1 MLINNVM
8 IQLEN
13 HFKKIELQINSLP
26 DKLNF
31 KIGET
36 GNIVGV
42 PSHVL
47 RYWEKEFPILK
58 PEKFINKQRLYSKK
72 DIKILLLIKV
82 LLYEEKFS
90 IEGLRKH
97 LPFYCRQLKR
107 NKERAMSFSP
117 VTKKVRRLLNVIS
130 QMRTDID
137 RVSPDLL

>member
-1 MLINNVM
+1 M
-8 IQLEN
+8 IQLES
-13 HFKKIELQINSLP
+13 HFKTIKSQINSLP

-47 RYWEKEFPILK
+47 RYWEKEFPVLK

-72 DIKILLLIKV
+72 DIKILLLIKA

-97 LPFYCRQLKR
+97 LTFYCRQLKQS
-107 NKERAMSFSP
+107 KERTVGFVP
-117 VTKKVRRLLNVIS
+117 VIKKIRRLLNSIS

-137 RVSPDLL
+137 RVSSDGTLNRNF

>member
-1 MLINNVM
+1 M
-8 IQLEN
+8 IQMES
-13 HFKKIELQINSLP
+13 HFKKIKSQINSLP

-47 RYWEKEFPILK
+47 RYWEKEFSILK

-72 DIKILLLIKV
+72 DIKILLLIKA

-97 LPFYCRQLKR
+97 LPFYCRQLKQG
-107 NKERAMSFSP
+107 KERAISFSP
-117 VTKKVRRLLNVIS
+117 VTKKVRRLLNSLS
-130 QMRTDID
+130 QMRTDVD
-137 RVSPDLL
+137 CASLDVT